1 MSFEDD
7 RVGQPTRTTVTG
19 FIMLGH
25 RCWPSYVI
33 GSSGARI
40 FFFFFFLFIEV
51 YLTLILWMFDIM
63 YILLN
68 LVKEDI
74 LYYKTPIAS

>member
-19 FIMLGH
+19 FTMLGH

-33 GSSGARI
+33 GSSGARK
-40 FFFFFFLFIEV
+40 FFFFLLSFYRSIV
-51 YLTLILWMFDIM
+51 D
-63 YILLN
+63 LN
-68 LVKEDI
+68 LMDV
-74 LYYKTPIAS
+74 

>member
-19 FIMLGH
+19 FTMLGH

-40 FFFFFFLFIEV
+40 FFFFLLSFYRSI
-51 YLTLILWMFDIM
+51 FD
-63 YILLN
+63 LN
-68 LVKEDI
+68 LMDV
-74 LYYKTPIAS
+74 